1 MNNRDIEM
9 TEQDLIKLGFKK
21 KYVTSHESGYDKDW
35 FYYTY
40 DFTKYLSLVSNDNF
54 DAETKGWYVEFLG
67 GEGVKFT
74 AFTELEQLINIIE
87 KAEKYD

>member
-1 MNNRDIEM
+1 M

-21 KYVTSHESGYDKDW
+21 TYVTSDESGCDKDW

-40 DFTKYLSLVSNDNF
+40 DLTKYLSLISNDNY
-54 DAETKGWYVEFLG
+54 DAETKGWYVEFLN
-67 GEGVKFT
+67 GEGVIFT

-87 KAEKYD
+87 KAKKYG